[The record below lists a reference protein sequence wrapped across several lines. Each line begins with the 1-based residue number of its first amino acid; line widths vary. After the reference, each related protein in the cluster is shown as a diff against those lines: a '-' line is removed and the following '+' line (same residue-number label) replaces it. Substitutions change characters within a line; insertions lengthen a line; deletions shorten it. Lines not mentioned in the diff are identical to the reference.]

1 MLLWISIK
9 IVLLFLLI
17 YSLFLLLFS
26 VVTYQNWTRDRVDEE
41 AEQKVIFL
49 SRERLS

>member
-9 IVLLFLLI
+9 IILLFLLI

-41 AEQKVIFL
+41 AEQKVLFL
-49 SRERLS
+49 PRERLS